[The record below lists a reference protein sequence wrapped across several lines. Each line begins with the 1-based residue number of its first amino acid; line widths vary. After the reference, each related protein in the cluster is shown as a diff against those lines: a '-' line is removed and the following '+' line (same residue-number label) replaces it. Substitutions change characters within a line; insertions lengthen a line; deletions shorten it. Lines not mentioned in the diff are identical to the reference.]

1 MSDYDAGVLENPTAK
16 EPSMTRQT
24 ITPELTMGQILAN
37 YPSAQRA
44 LFQRYHIGGCSACAF
59 QETDTLGQVCKD
71 HNLLDVNEVIRHIEL
86 SQEADEK
93 MQASVET
100 VRDWL
105 SEDPNLRLIDVRMED
120 ERSAQPF
127 EAGEALDRANSGKY
141 MQLPKDTRIVFV
153 CANGDSSLDVA
164 AYFAGH
170 GFTEVRAL
178 AGGVE
183 AWG

>member
-1 MSDYDAGVLENPTAK
+1 MSRA
-16 EPSMTRQT
+16 T
-24 ITPELTMGQILAN
+24 ITPASTMGEILQQ

-71 HNLLDVNEVIRHIEL
+71 HNLLDVGEVVRHIEL
-86 SQEADEK
+86 SQEADET
-93 MQASVET
+93 MRIDVAT
-100 VRDWL
+100 VRGWL
-105 SEDPNLRLIDVRMED
+105 AAGEPLQFVDVRMD
-120 ERSAQPF
+120 PERAEQPVP
-127 EAGEALDRANSGKY
+127 EAEPLDRAQSGKY
-141 MQLPKDTRIVFV
+141 MELPKDTRLVFL

-183 AWG
+183 AWTA